1 MSTTATSR
9 RRGPRPRAPKGW
21 MFERPRLASDIHA
34 RGAQAAKLAVTN
46 RKATA
51 ARMGLKPDVVDKII
65 AGDPSSRL
73 RRYDEFFVA
82 VQSPFALIEHHEVL
96 ALRSRFGSWDRAQ
109 CVARLNEIR
118 ADLEPLAHAKATG
131 FAMQLKHDCRESR
144 RALRE
149 ALHAENTLQREM
161 QALLDRLDEIDAE
174 RPA

>member
-1 MSTTATSR
+1 A
-9 RRGPRPRAPKGW
+9 
-21 MFERPRLASDIHA
+21 EDIHA

-131 FAMQLKHDCRESR
+131 FAMQLKHDCRE
-144 RALRE
+144 
-149 ALHAENTLQREM
+149 
-161 QALLDRLDEIDAE
+161 
-174 RPA
+174 

>member
-1 MSTTATSR
+1 MSSVASR
-9 RRGPRPRAPKGW
+9 RRGPRPRVQKGW
-21 MFERPRLASDIHA
+21 MLVAPQLAEDIHA
-34 RGAQAAKLAVTN
+34 RGARAAKLAVTN